1 MEMRKIFEENKG
13 KLLLSSLIIFLPFL
27 FSVAAGKGIF
37 YQSFFLLLIHW
48 LCLLI
53 TLKDRKNSGQSRK
66 ALGMVFWLV
75 PMLAMLRGA
84 LFFLMRDFRAII
96 WWVVYLAINILIWYP
111 FFKVYEKT
119 KLAEEQAM
127 AAENH

>member
-1 MEMRKIFEENKG
+1 MRKIFEENKG

-75 PMLAMLRGA
+75 PMLAMLRGGRYGR
-84 LFFLMRDFRAII
+84 LFRYVGGDVFRNRPGIC
-96 WWVVYLAINILIWYP
+96 VHG
-111 FFKVYEKT
+111 
-119 KLAEEQAM
+119 KLFAQSPAEQYAG
-127 AAENH
+127 N